1 MGRYL
6 ACWGPMDQAKPQI
19 NIVSGL
25 SRPEGPLYWLTTL
38 VIRMLIAPA
47 NVGIGVAIGSSAL
60 RFQRVTAI
68 GTTLSIDLFLL
79 SGVITVAAFLP
90 PNSRQLPI
98 LFLPSM
104 KLMHCTRQ
112 SFIAQQ
118 KA

>member
-1 MGRYL
+1 
-6 ACWGPMDQAKPQI
+6 MDQAKPQI

-47 NVGIGVAIGSSAL
+47 NVGIGVAIGSSAH

-68 GTTLSIDLFLL
+68 GITLPIDLFFL
-79 SGVITVAAFLP
+79 SGGITVTAFLP
-90 PNSRQLPI
+90 PSSRQLPI

-104 KLMHCTRQ
+104 ELMHCRLQ